1 MNDEYFNNEPPP
13 GILNDFDNNEASSNY
28 YNLSE
33 NERPI
38 FSSYI
43 SSTEKLKYLPKT
55 LREHIIIEYTATF
68 AILES
73 DIVEFYLKLDNDLL
87 IKFPFL
93 HVDHPLHEYYE
104 YIKTN
109 TKKRIVDVCPNAI
122 SEPLRDLLLY
132 VQKLEKEKMIKHE
145 TKTKMLEE
153 KQANALKEAKDKTR
167 KTKQKGDQSY
177 SSLFLKYMESDEES
191 FEKDNTKNS

>member
-1 MNDEYFNNEPPP
+1 MNGEYFNNEPPP
-13 GILNDFDNNEASSNY
+13 GILNDFNNNETSLDY
-28 YNLSE
+28 YNLRE
-33 NERPI
+33 NERPM

-109 TKKRIVDVCPNAI
+109 TKKRIVNVCPDVI
-122 SEPLRDLLLY
+122 SEPLKDLLLY
-132 VQKLEKEKMIKHE
+132 VQKLEKEKIVKNE
-145 TKTKMLEE
+145 TKTKLLEE
-153 KQANALKEAKDKTR
+153 KQANALKEAKDKTQ
-167 KTKQKGDQSY
+167 KLKQKGDQSY

-191 FEKDNTKNS
+191 FEKDNTKTS

>member
-1 MNDEYFNNEPPP
+1 MNEHDKDYTYTYVHKEKNKYSKSIRFPSF
-13 GILNDFDNNEASSNY
+13 LFDSF
-28 YNLSE
+28 LQ
-33 NERPI
+33 
-38 FSSYI
+38 
-43 SSTEKLKYLPKT
+43 
-55 LREHIIIEYTATF
+55 
-68 AILES
+68 ES

-191 FEKDNTKNS
+191 FEKDTTKTS